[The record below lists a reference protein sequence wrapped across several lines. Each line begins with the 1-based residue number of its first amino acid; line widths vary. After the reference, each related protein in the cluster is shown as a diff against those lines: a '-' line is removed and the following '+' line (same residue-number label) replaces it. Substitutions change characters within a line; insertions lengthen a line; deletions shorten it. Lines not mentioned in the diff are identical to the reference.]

1 VTAILIIAIVIIFN
15 LINLSMKKYV
25 FLAVIALLAASCSKE
40 TVNEVTNPEQ
50 HTAPV
55 TVRVSNLS
63 ISQEDLPDGSTRAAQ
78 TIESYDNVG
87 AIDLA
92 FYAGETEV
100 FKTTQL
106 RSNPSTYTTFG
117 EFSCNLPIGSYTMV
131 VVGRGCGND
140 DVFVLT
146 SPTAASYTSERAR
159 ETFCATQSVTV
170 TAAGADVSVTM
181 NRIIAL
187 LNIRSTDAASEGMAT
202 IRTTYAAGGKS
213 FNPTTGLA
221 TSNAGFLVTNSR
233 HVVDGKLNVGSYVFL
248 ATDEQTMTI
257 TIEALD
263 AGNNVLLTKVVPNVP
278 LKRNRKTILSGALFT
293 TSASTTAFQVET
305 SWLEDNTVNI

>member
-1 VTAILIIAIVIIFN
+1 MTAILIIAIVIIFN
-15 LINLSMKKYV
+15 FINLSMKKYV

-40 TVNEVTNPEQ
+40 TVNEVINPEQ
-50 HTAPV
+50 PTAPV

-131 VVGRGCGND
+131 VVGRGRSDG

-170 TAAGADVSVTM
+170 TAAGADISVTM
-181 NRIIAL
+181 NRIMAL
-187 LNIRSTDAASEGMAT
+187 LNIRSTDAVPDDVAT

-221 TSNAGFLVTNSR
+221 TSNAGFVVTNSR
-233 HVVDGKLNVGSYVFL
+233 HVVDGKLNVGNYVFL

-293 TSASTTAFQVET
+293 TSASTATIQVET

>member
-1 VTAILIIAIVIIFN
+1 
-15 LINLSMKKYV
+15 MKKYV
-25 FLAVIALLAASCSKE
+25 FLAVTVLLAASCSKE
-40 TVNEVTNPEQ
+40 TMNEVINPEQ
-50 HTAPV
+50 PTAPV
-55 TVRVSNLS
+55 TVRVSDFS
-63 ISQEDLPDGSTRAAQ
+63 ILQEDLPNGSTRAAQ

-131 VVGRGCGND
+131 VVGRGRSDG

-170 TAAGADVSVTM
+170 TAAGADISVTM

-187 LNIRSTDAASEGMAT
+187 LNIRSTDAVPEEVAT

-213 FNPTTGLA
+213 FNPTTGLG
-221 TSNAGFLVTNSR
+221 TSNAGFVVTNSR
-233 HVVDGKLNVGSYVFL
+233 HVVDGKLNVGNYVFL

-263 AGNNVLLTKVVPNVP
+263 AGNNVLLTKVVPSVP

-293 TSASTTAFQVET
+293 TSASTATIQVET
-305 SWLEDNTVNI
+305 AWLEDNTVNI

>member
-1 VTAILIIAIVIIFN
+1 
-15 LINLSMKKYV
+15 MKKYV

-50 HTAPV
+50 PTAPV

-87 AIDLA
+87 AIVLA

-170 TAAGADVSVTM
+170 TAAGADISVTM

-187 LNIRSTDAASEGMAT
+187 LNIRSTDAVPDDVAT

-213 FNPTTGLA
+213 FNPTTGLG
-221 TSNAGFLVTNSR
+221 TSNAGFVVTNSR
-233 HVVDGKLNVGSYVFL
+233 HVVDGKLNVGNYVFL

-263 AGNNVLLTKVVPNVP
+263 AGNNVLLTKVVPSVP

-293 TSASTTAFQVET
+293 TSASTATIQVET
-305 SWLEDNTVNI
+305 GWLEDNTVNI

>member
-1 VTAILIIAIVIIFN
+1 
-15 LINLSMKKYV
+15 MKKYV

-50 HTAPV
+50 PTAPV

-131 VVGRGCGND
+131 VVGRGRSDG

-221 TSNAGFLVTNSR
+221 TSNAGFVVTNSR
-233 HVVDGKLNVGSYVFL
+233 HVVDGKLNVGNYVFL
-248 ATDEQTMTI
+248 DTDDDEEERIDI
-257 TIEALD
+257 TIEVLD
-263 AGNNVLLTKVVPNVP
+263 ADDNVLLTRVVPNVP
-278 LKRNRKTILSGALFT
+278 LKRNRKTILSGDIFT
-293 TSASTTAFQVET
+293 ASASTTAFQVET

>member
-1 VTAILIIAIVIIFN
+1 
-15 LINLSMKKYV
+15 MKKYV
-25 FLAVIALLAASCSKE
+25 FLAVTALLAASCSKE
-40 TVNEVTNPEQ
+40 TTNEVINPEQ
-50 HTAPV
+50 PTAPV
-55 TVRVSNLS
+55 TVRVSDFS
-63 ISQEDLPDGSTRAAQ
+63 ILQEDLPDGSTRAAQ
-78 TIESYDNVG
+78 DVADYANVKVLT
-87 AIDLA
+87 LA
-92 FYAGETEV
+92 FYDAGGEEVYKTSRNKWETA
-100 FKTTQL
+100 
-106 RSNPSTYTTFG
+106 TYTTFG

-170 TAAGADVSVTM
+170 TATGANISVTM

-187 LNIRSTDAASEGMAT
+187 LNIRSTDAVPEEVAT

-221 TSNAGFLVTNSR
+221 TSNAGLVVTNSPYL
-233 HVVDGKLNVGSYVFL
+233 DNGKLSVASYIFL

-263 AGNNVLLTKVVPNVP
+263 AGNNVLLTKVVPSVP

-293 TSASTTAFQVET
+293 TSASTATIQVET
-305 SWLEDNTVNI
+305 AWLEDNTVNI